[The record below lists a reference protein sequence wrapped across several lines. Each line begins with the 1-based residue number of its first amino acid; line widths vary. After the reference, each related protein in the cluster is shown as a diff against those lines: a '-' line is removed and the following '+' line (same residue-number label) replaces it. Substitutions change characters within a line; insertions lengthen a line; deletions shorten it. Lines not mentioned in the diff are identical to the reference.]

1 MKLHHYNEAYAHMVR
16 RTPFANGSEKPTPR
30 TFQDKLNTLKEA
42 SRGLDPESTL
52 RLFDFY
58 IQEALTKGEL
68 TQQQASGIYQSLPQA
83 EIKETIETFERENF
97 SEGGIDFSGL
107 SVPQLRLLYRRYT
120 GIDGPSDS
128 RQLIRELKRLIKGL
142 DEDGIPFSEGGRAN
156 LYNGTK
162 LMDEYLGAQKEYQKA
177 VDKGFQG
184 TYEEFLRYKS
194 SGSFQDGGRAG
205 YQDGLSVQTLDPRF
219 PVKDPTSTDFKP
231 LDIPG
236 AALPPLAI
244 GAGIKRIKDTFFS
257 KDEDEGEKKKDADP
271 DDKNIL
277 KRPDPN
283 DPKNLED
290 LANSLEV
297 LEAVDRL
304 KKKEMNP
311 DKRDVRTKLAVD
323 LDLPVTRS
331 GLYEIRKDEDYFSK
345 RLQTLKDKGVNF
357 DGYYNSR
364 EIANLLGLKTG
375 SGVNDF
381 ITRKDVP
388 KVKSGLFSVVKL
400 NDFLNA
406 YNPTKER
413 IQAAPKQD
421 VATQARSDF
430 LREVGGGIYNRFKD
444 MRAPKNL
451 PEDIKQVYNK
461 YELGSI
467 EGGHPFPVEFF
478 TKKFGKGNTLQKDR
492 QIDWI
497 YRNKDKLFDKDD
509 LVFQSTEVNK
519 LFRNKISELKKLYK
533 ELGPLVDKYE
543 GKGPVTNEKD
553 INKISKLNLDIMKIV
568 TESETDAKEFI
579 KNSPD
584 SVDLPRFR
592 LGGLHGATFNY
603 ETGEVSL
610 YAPGKE
616 AGFVK
621 GAIGEEKAD
630 SKLKLAGDYLD
641 IINQVITDEG
651 DKKIFTDFIE
661 QKILPKFQ
669 KGGPVYG
676 KYARQIAGLS

>member
-1 MKLHHYNEAYAHMVR
+1 MKFGPKETKQLNEYL
-16 RTPFANGSEKPTPR
+16 RTGRNRNRQFLTTKLVDDLEPGS
-30 TFQDKLNTLKEA
+30 LKDE
-42 SRGLDPESTL
+42 
-52 RLFDFY
+52 
-58 IQEALTKGEL
+58 LTK
-68 TQQQASGIYQSLPQA
+68 
-83 EIKETIETFERENF
+83 
-97 SEGGIDFSGL
+97 DFD
-107 SVPQLRLLYRRYT
+107 PKQ
-120 GIDGPSDS
+120 
-128 RQLIRELKRLIKGL
+128 E
-142 DEDGIPFSEGGRAN
+142 
-156 LYNGTK
+156 
-162 LMDEYLGAQKEYQKA
+162 
-177 VDKGFQG
+177 
-184 TYEEFLRYKS
+184 TYEEYLQRKS
-194 SGSFQDGGRAG
+194 LERPFNMAKGGRAG

-219 PVKDPTSTDFKP
+219 PTKDPMSTDFKP

-236 AALPPLAI
+236 AVLPPLAV
-244 GAGIKRIKDTFFS
+244 GAGIKRLKDTFFS
-257 KDEDEGEKKKDADP
+257 KDKDDDKKEIISS
-271 DDKNIL
+271 DDKNNL
-277 KRPDPN
+277 KRGDDPGDPDPI
-283 DPKNLED
+283 DD

-297 LEAVDRL
+297 LEAVERL

-381 ITRKDVP
+381 INRKDVP

-400 NDFLNA
+400 NDFLYA

-413 IQAAPKQD
+413 IQAAPEQD

-430 LREVGGGIYNRFKD
+430 LREVGGSIYNRFKD

-451 PEDIKQVYNK
+451 PEGVKQVYNK
-461 YELGSI
+461 YDLGTI

-509 LVFQSTEVNK
+509 LVFQSKNVNK
-519 LFRNKISELKKLYK
+519 YFKGPIGELKKLYK

-543 GKGPVTNEKD
+543 GKGRVTNEND
-553 INKISKLNLDIMKIV
+553 INKIEFLNKQIMDIVAK
-568 TESETDAKEFI
+568 SEFDAKEFI

-592 LGGLHGATFNY
+592 LGGLHGALFNTD
-603 ETGEVSL
+603 TGEVSL

-661 QKILPKFQ
+661 QKILPRFQ
-669 KGGPVYG
+669 KGGPVEIDLTMPRAFAMG
-676 KYARQIAGLS
+676 GLSGGDKSGPPPERGPNPQGLLSLMKRGMRI

>member
-1 MKLHHYNEAYAHMVR
+1 MVR

-68 TQQQASGIYQSLPQA
+68 TEQQASGIYQSLPQA

-120 GIDGPSDS
+120 GFDGPSDS

-156 LYNGTK
+156 LSNGTK

-219 PVKDPTSTDFKP
+219 PTKDPMSTDFKP

-236 AALPPLAI
+236 AALPPLAV

-257 KDEDEGEKKKDADP
+257 KDKDEGEKKKDADP

-290 LANSLEV
+290 LANSIEIA
-297 LEAVDRL
+297 EAVERL

-519 LFRNKISELKKLYK
+519 LFRNKISKLKKLYK
-533 ELGPLVDKYE
+533 ELGPLVDKHE
-543 GKGPVTNEKD
+543 GKGRVTNEKD
-553 INKISKLNLDIMKIV
+553 IKTIESLNNKIMNIV
-568 TESETDAKEFI
+568 AESQFDATEFI
-579 KNSPD
+579 EKSPD

-592 LGGLHGATFNY
+592 LGGLHGALFNTD
-603 ETGEVSL
+603 TGEVSL

-616 AGFVK
+616 AGFVS
-621 GAIGEEKAD
+621 GAVGEEKSD

>member
-1 MKLHHYNEAYAHMVR
+1 MKIADYGKAITSYIE
-16 RTPFANGSEKPTPR
+16 SPTKSQK
-30 TFQDKLNTLKEA
+30 TKSKL
-42 SRGLDPESTL
+42 
-52 RLFDFY
+52 
-58 IQEALTKGEL
+58 
-68 TQQQASGIYQSLPQA
+68 
-83 EIKETIETFERENF
+83 
-97 SEGGIDFSGL
+97 
-107 SVPQLRLLYRRYT
+107 
-120 GIDGPSDS
+120 
-128 RQLIRELKRLIKGL
+128 
-142 DEDGIPFSEGGRAN
+142 RAN
-156 LYNGTK
+156 L
-162 LMDEYLGAQKEYQKA
+162 MEEYLGDQLDYQRA
-177 VDKGFQG
+177 VDDGFQG
-184 TYEEFLRYKS
+184 TEEEYRRYKATPIEDRTFLANGS
-194 SGSFQDGGRAG
+194 SPKAKPFTLDQFKEKANIYVGALQSNALPLADIKSALNKFTTKGIEDGTFTADEAIKVVRDLRSYYRDLAQKQRLRGVVEGVGEVERRD
-205 YQDGLSVQTLDPRF
+205 YRDGFSVQTLDPRF
-219 PVKDPTSTDFKP
+219 PSKDVTGGDRFIP

-236 AALPPLAI
+236 AALPPLAV
-244 GAGIKRIKDTFFS
+244 GAGIKRLKDTFFS
-257 KDEDEGEKKKDADP
+257 KDKDKDKKEIVP
-271 DDKNIL
+271 SDDKNNL
-277 KRPDPN
+277 KRGDDPGDPDPI
-283 DPKNLED
+283 DD

-297 LEAVDRL
+297 LEAVERL

-323 LDLPVTRS
+323 LNLPVTRS

-381 ITRKDVP
+381 ITRKNVP

-413 IQAAPKQD
+413 IQAAPEPD
-421 VATQARSDF
+421 VATLARSDF

-444 MRAPKNL
+444 MRAPKVL
-451 PEDIKQVYNK
+451 PEDVKQIYNK
-461 YELGSI
+461 YNLGAI

-519 LFRNKISELKKLYK
+519 LYRNKISQLKKLYK
-533 ELGPLVDKYE
+533 ELAPLVDKYE
-543 GKGPVTNEKD
+543 GKGPVTNTKD
-553 INKISKLNLDIMKIV
+553 IDTIESLNNKIMDIV
-568 TESETDAKEFI
+568 AESQFDATDFI
-579 KNSPD
+579 DKSPD
-584 SVDLPRFR
+584 SVDLKRMDK
-592 LGGLHGATFNY
+592 GGLHGALFNTD
-603 ETGEVSL
+603 TGEVSL

-621 GAIGEEKAD
+621 GAIGEEKTD

-661 QKILPKFQ
+661 QKIIPKFK

-676 KYARQIAGLS
+676 KYAKQIVGLS